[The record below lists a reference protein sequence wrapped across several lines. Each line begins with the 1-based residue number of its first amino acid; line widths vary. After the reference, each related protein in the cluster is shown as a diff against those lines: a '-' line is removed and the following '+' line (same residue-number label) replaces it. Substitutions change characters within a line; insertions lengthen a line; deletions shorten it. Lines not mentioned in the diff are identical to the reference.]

1 MCIIIYKPKGTE
13 MPSEDVL
20 LTCFEN
26 NPHGA
31 GVSYSAKDGVVFVKG
46 LMTYKSFKSTIDAI
60 SNKNSRDIVMHFR
73 ITTSGGTRPDMCHPF
88 NIGDMISPHKSDCVL
103 HHNGI
108 LFTPMT
114 KWYSDTAIL
123 AWMFRKNF
131 NKTIELYI
139 NKYSL
144 TNRLAIH
151 SHSSGVTLLGAGWI
165 SGADGCHYSNDSY
178 IPWTPNYCGKYGSW
192 TDSYR
197 DISGD
202 PIDTVCN
209 MCGGNNLFEFMLNI
223 NEITECSDCG
233 HIDMVRY

>member
-31 GVSYSAKDGVVFVKG
+31 GVSYSAKDGVVFIKG

-88 NIGDMISPHKSDCVL
+88 NIGEMVSPHKSDCVL

-114 KWYSDTAIL
+114 KYYSDTAIF

-131 NKTIELYI
+131 SKTIL
-139 NKYSL
+139 
-144 TNRLAIH
+144 
-151 SHSSGVTLLGAGWI
+151 
-165 SGADGCHYSNDSY
+165 
-178 IPWTPNYCGKYGSW
+178 
-192 TDSYR
+192 
-197 DISGD
+197 
-202 PIDTVCN
+202 
-209 MCGGNNLFEFMLNI
+209 
-223 NEITECSDCG
+223 
-233 HIDMVRY
+233 